1 MSFPQYLTRGFLLLT
16 ALIALAVPA
25 QAEEVSGSD
34 TGDAINRIQRKIEE
48 MAGVLALSKT
58 LDEEQTRALIDDLAE
73 LHNEVKALR
82 QANDLMMVALREAIK
97 QRAAEQQAEA
107 QQAPVQQE
115 QPPVQQEVVPQQEP
129 VQQQPV
135 QQETPQQ
142 QPVQQETPQQQPVQQ
157 ETPQQ
162 QPVQQETPQ
171 QQPVQADPPA
181 TDPEAGTTQ
190 PQKVYDQWQ
199 PYLDFKLES
208 TPQDATYNGW
218 VADSSIDLLW
228 GEYGQ
233 MIIKVNNGY
242 TASWTIENSY
252 TGTAD
257 PNIDTKAGGEIIVQI
272 RDDEGLREYSLRNG
286 GLGPIFM
293 RWISETPVAGNPA

>member
-25 QAEEVSGSD
+25 RAEEVSGSD
-34 TGDAINRIQRKIEE
+34 TGDAINRIQRRIEE

-73 LHNEVKALR
+73 LHNEVKELK
-82 QANDLMMVALREAIK
+82 QANELLMVALREAI
-97 QRAAEQQAEA
+97 RQQAQQQA
-107 QQAPVQQE
+107 QQDPVQQQPVQQE
-115 QPPVQQEVVPQQEP
+115 QAPAQQEAVPQQEPAQQQEAQQPAQQEQTPVQQETPQQEP

-135 QQETPQQ
+135 QQDPPQQ
-142 QPVQQETPQQQPVQQ
+142 
-157 ETPQQ
+157 
-162 QPVQQETPQ
+162 
-171 QQPVQADPPA
+171 PA

-242 TASWTIENSY
+242 TATWTIENSY

-257 PNIDTKAGGEIIVQI
+257 PNIDTKAGGEIVVQI

>member
-1 MSFPQYLTRGFLLLT
+1 MQGLTAPYMEKAMSFPQYLTRGFLLLT

-129 VQQQPV
+129 V
-135 QQETPQQ
+135 
-142 QPVQQETPQQQPVQQ
+142 QQQPVQQ